1 MIYKAEK
8 LRLLLTHLTL
18 TGQSED
24 GRLEFIGTD
33 HQWSLTK

>member
-24 GRLEFIGTD
+24 GRLEFIGTNS
-33 HQWSLTK
+33 QWQKTI